1 MGKEKERHRNSVMA
15 VKASAKKCCFVG
27 QKSCR
32 VKPVASVAGR
42 CDLPTERDNE
52 IQDYVSV

>member
-1 MGKEKERHRNSVMA
+1 MA
-15 VKASAKKCCFVG
+15 VKASVKKCCFVG
-27 QKSCR
+27 QRSHR
-32 VKPVASVAGR
+32 AKPVTSVAGR